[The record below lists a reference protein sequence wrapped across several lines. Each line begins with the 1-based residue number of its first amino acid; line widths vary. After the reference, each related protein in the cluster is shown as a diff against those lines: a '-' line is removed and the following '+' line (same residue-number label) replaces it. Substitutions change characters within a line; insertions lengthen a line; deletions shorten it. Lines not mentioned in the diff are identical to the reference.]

1 MVARELLRRPRQ
13 ACRGWV
19 LVARLCSHFAHFLPA
34 FSANITPY
42 HLQQTHPHQDQWKY
56 AHIWSKHSQSY
67 RGESEHKISLEINFS
82 LIQWSNNFLFSPNKR
97 VPGARCWPPPGFK
110 WPLMA
115 LDGCSGSGSLKLG
128 EALYETLLHLS
139 PLLLPVTA
147 YAYRPHNLKPL
158 EQQGKLLE
166 WHWKSNTGLWNH
178 LKFQAGRHLCAL
190 YQYILLISQW
200 DCLGD

>member
-1 MVARELLRRPRQ
+1 MKI
-13 ACRGWV
+13 
-19 LVARLCSHFAHFLPA
+19 CSHLIEA
-34 FSANITPY
+34 FSIMQRN
-42 HLQQTHPHQDQWKY
+42 
-56 AHIWSKHSQSY
+56 

-158 EQQGKLLE
+158 EQLGKLLE

>member
-1 MVARELLRRPRQ
+1 MNIPFLAELLELV
-13 ACRGWV
+13 V
-19 LVARLCSHFAHFLPA
+19 LSFPDLQGCPLRVSMKTWQDVCSALTKALISKVLTPA
-34 FSANITPY
+34 
-42 HLQQTHPHQDQWKY
+42 
-56 AHIWSKHSQSY
+56 
-67 RGESEHKISLEINFS
+67 
-82 LIQWSNNFLFSPNKR
+82 
-97 VPGARCWPPPGFK
+97 GFK

-115 LDGCSGSGSLKLG
+115 LEACSGSGSLKLG